1 VKELKDAPNSIYF
14 ESLSRKAHE
23 GATNQARIDV
33 AEAQLRGN
41 VGEARRKGEQEREI
55 AKYVTLPLCIYSR

>member
-1 VKELKDAPNSIYF
+1 MTPRDFFIANRRKQNKFGVYIFNANLKELVDAPNSIYF

-33 AEAQLRGN
+33 RA
-41 VGEARRKGEQEREI
+41 
-55 AKYVTLPLCIYSR
+55 